1 MPHCSVPV
9 SVAEDSVGR
18 VCRERLR
25 FVFMSWLSKREED
38 PNQFGSSQLLF
49 PDWFKR
55 VGLLGALIARSYI

>member
-1 MPHCSVPV
+1 
-9 SVAEDSVGR
+9 
-18 VCRERLR
+18 
-25 FVFMSWLSKREED
+25 MSWLSKREED